1 MRMPPLTEFSRGS
14 VLSNVSFRQ
23 LTTSRKKLKWKND
36 ARPAVGFFWLESMS
50 KWCQK
55 PGQTQAVVAKIQ
67 NESWA
72 EHMVLLSSGENQM
85 VLSFHAFDEA
95 NFSPAQQLSVQW
107 PRPCTQKLKDV
118 GKTVLLQ
125 PGRIFSALRSAFL
138 SVTLTVRGSASAC
151 VCYLCVMISVLS
163 YNGWE
168 WLILLLHHALASGVP
183 HGSLLGPT
191 FVEVGFTR
199 CSQGTAGLIGRWGYH
214 WFIQFHHDDTKWRNI
229 NEGFLSE
236 GPGIVCEAALLPL
249 ATYWF
254 ASPEE
259 QLVSCQGEVAGFP
272 ALDELP
278 AHLFLLQLP
287 LNQRLPLLVHN

>member
-1 MRMPPLTEFSRGS
+1 
-14 VLSNVSFRQ
+14 
-23 LTTSRKKLKWKND
+23 
-36 ARPAVGFFWLESMS
+36 
-50 KWCQK
+50 
-55 PGQTQAVVAKIQ
+55 
-67 NESWA
+67 
-72 EHMVLLSSGENQM
+72 MVLLLSGENQM
-85 VLSFHAFDEA
+85 LLSFHDFDEA
-95 NFSPAQQLSVQW
+95 NFSLAQQLSVQW

-138 SVTLTVRGSASAC
+138 SVTLTVRGSASSC

-199 CSQGTAGLIGRWGYH
+199 WSQGTAGLIGRWGYH

-229 NEGFLSE
+229 NEIIECVRRLRCIGYVLICLSGRAAGFLPRWSS
-236 GPGIVCEAALLPL
+236 GFSSAWWTSSAPVSPSAFPQSEAAPL
-249 ATYWF
+249 G
-254 ASPEE
+254 S
-259 QLVSCQGEVAGFP
+259 QLDDNRERM
-272 ALDELP
+272 DY
-278 AHLFLLQLP
+278 
-287 LNQRLPLLVHN
+287 